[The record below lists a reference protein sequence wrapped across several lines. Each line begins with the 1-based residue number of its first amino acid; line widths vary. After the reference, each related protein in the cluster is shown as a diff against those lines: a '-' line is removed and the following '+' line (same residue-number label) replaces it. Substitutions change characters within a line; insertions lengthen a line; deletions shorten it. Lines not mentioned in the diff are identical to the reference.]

1 MEKSLHKFEMYLKF
15 ERRSSDQ
22 TVRAYM
28 TDLNQFRIF
37 LESYYPDTNLGNI
50 DAANVRSWIVELMQ
64 NGLSNRSIN
73 RKLSSL
79 KSFFKFC
86 MRQRFI
92 SGNPASDINVL
103 KTNSRLPSFAQEKQL
118 LDLDTKEM
126 FSEDFS
132 GMRDKAIIF
141 CIYGLG
147 IRRAELIGM
156 QIKSYDKSRS
166 VIRIKGKGNKE
177 REVPVVP
184 FLKDILETYLK
195 YYNSEFGYMNDSPMF
210 ILDSG
215 LLIYPKFVYNV
226 VSKYLSLVSTLK
238 KRGPHTLRHSF
249 ATHLSNKGADINALK
264 SLLGHSSLAAT
275 QVYTHNTIE
284 KLREVYKQAHPR
296 SKEE

>member
-1 MEKSLHKFEMYLKF
+1 MEKSLNKFEMYLKF

-28 TDLNQFRIF
+28 TDLNQFKTF
-37 LESYYPDTNLGNI
+37 LKAYYPDTNLGDI

-64 NGLSNRSIN
+64 SGLSNRSVN

-103 KTNSRLPSFAQEKQL
+103 KTNSRLPSFAQEQQL
-118 LDLDTKEM
+118 LDLDSKDM

-156 QIKSYDKSRS
+156 QIKSYDRSRA

-184 FLKDILETYLK
+184 YLKDILKTYLN
-195 YYNSEFGYMNDSPMF
+195 YYESEFGYTNNSPMF
-210 ILDSG
+210 ILDNG

-226 VSKYLSLVSTLK
+226 VSKYLSFVSTLK

-249 ATHLSNKGADINALK
+249 ATHLSNKGADINALR

>member
-92 SGNPASDINVL
+92 SGNPASDVNVL
-103 KTNSRLPSFAQEKQL
+103 KTNSRLPSFAQERQL
-118 LDLDTKEM
+118 LDLDTKDV

-156 QIKSYDKSRS
+156 RIDSYDKSRS
-166 VIRIKGKGNKE
+166 VIRITGKGNKE

-195 YYNSEFGYMNDSPMF
+195 IYESEFGYTNDSPMF

>member
-28 TDLNQFRIF
+28 TDLNQFRTF
-37 LESYYPDTNLGNI
+37 LDAYYPDTDISDI
-50 DAANVRSWIVELMQ
+50 DSANVRSWIVELMQ
-64 NGLSNRSIN
+64 GGLSNRSIN

-195 YYNSEFGYMNDSPMF
+195 YYNSEFGYTNDSPMF

-296 SKEE
+296 SKED

>member
-28 TDLNQFRIF
+28 TDLNQFRTF
-37 LESYYPDTNLGNI
+37 LDAYYPDTNLSDI

-64 NGLSNRSIN
+64 GGLSNRSIN

-86 MRQRFI
+86 VRQRLI

-103 KTNSRLPSFAQEKQL
+103 KTNSRLPSFAQERQL
-118 LDLDTKEM
+118 LDLDTKDV

-156 QIKSYDKSRS
+156 RIDSYDKSRA
-166 VIRIKGKGNKE
+166 VIRITGKGNKE

-195 YYNSEFGYMNDSPMF
+195 IYESEFGYTNDSPMF

-296 SKEE
+296 SKED